1 MMQSTTKRYKTVKN
15 SNLDTLKI
23 SKNDLYQFGCEFEF
37 YINTG
42 KHSLQ
47 DAVEQIKNRVAEFT
61 NADILVDLVSLP
73 TDSDKNHCVQIK
85 PDQSLDDNGIEI
97 SIPITTK
104 NGVKHYINNI
114 LPLIEEYGYTNEDT
128 GLHFHISTI
137 KQDGINF
144 NFYLYMLMCH
154 NKNLL
159 SSWLPRSGYS
169 QNVMDILSKNTKAK
183 SREIKNKKGTIWN
196 LEKIDVNHVEIKAI
210 GGVDYHKE
218 SDKIINEFNEY
229 AKYFNA
235 ILENNDNDYRQR
247 LISEHK
253 QLIKSLDCDTK
264 EEFSQAVSEAG
275 LIDG

>member
-1 MMQSTTKRYKTVKN
+1 MVQSSTKRYKAVMN
-15 SNLDTLKI
+15 NIETLKI
-23 SKNDLYQFGCEFEF
+23 SDNDLYQFGCEFEF
-37 YINTG
+37 YIDTN
-42 KHSLQ
+42 KYNLE
-47 DAVEQIKNRVAEFT
+47 DAVEQIKNSIVEFT
-61 NADILVDLVSLP
+61 DADILVDLVSLP
-73 TDSDKNHCVQIK
+73 TDTDKNHCVQIK

-114 LPLIEEYGYTNEDT
+114 LPLIEKYGYTNEDT

-137 KQDGINF
+137 KQDGVNF

-154 NKNLL
+154 DKNLL

-196 LEKIDVNHVEIKAI
+196 LEKIGVNHIEIKAI

-218 SDKIINEFNEY
+218 VDKIINEFDRYAEY
-229 AKYFNA
+229 FDVVLKD
-235 ILENNDNDYRQR
+235 NDIDYRQR

-253 QLIKSLDCDTK
+253 QLIKSLDRDTK
-264 EEFSQAVSEAG
+264 EEFSQAVNEAG
-275 LIDG
+275 LIE

>member
-1 MMQSTTKRYKTVKN
+1 MIQSTTKRYKAVKN
-15 SNLDTLKI
+15 NIETLKI
-23 SKNDLYQFGCEFEF
+23 SENDLYQFGCEFEF
-37 YINTG
+37 YIDTAKYN
-42 KHSLQ
+42 LQ
-47 DAVEQIKNRVAEFT
+47 DTIEEIKNKIVNFT
-61 NADILVDLVSLP
+61 DADILVDLATLP
-73 TDSDKNHCVQIK
+73 TNSDKNYCIQIK

-137 KQDGINF
+137 KQDGVNF

-154 NKNLL
+154 DKNLL

-196 LEKIDVNHVEIKAI
+196 LEKIGVNHIEIKAI

-218 SDKIINEFNEY
+218 VNKIINEFERY
-229 AKYFNA
+229 AKYFDA
-235 ILENNDNDYRQR
+235 VLKGDDIDYRQR
-247 LISEHK
+247 LINEHK
-253 QLIKSLDCDTK
+253 QLIKSIDSSTK
-264 EEFSQAVSEAG
+264 EEFLQAVNEAG
-275 LIDG
+275 LIN

>member
-1 MMQSTTKRYKTVKN
+1 MIQSTTKRYKAVKN
-15 SNLDTLKI
+15 NIETLKI
-23 SKNDLYQFGCEFEF
+23 SENDLYQFGCEFEF
-37 YINTG
+37 YIDTAKYN
-42 KHSLQ
+42 LQ
-47 DAVEQIKNRVAEFT
+47 DAIEEIKNKIVNFT
-61 NADILVDLVSLP
+61 DADILVDLATLP
-73 TDSDKNHCVQIK
+73 TNSDKNYCIQIK

-137 KQDGINF
+137 KQDGVNF

-154 NKNLL
+154 DKNLL

-196 LEKIDVNHVEIKAI
+196 LEKIGVNHIEIKAI

-218 SDKIINEFNEY
+218 VDKIINEFERY
-229 AKYFNA
+229 AKYFDA
-235 ILENNDNDYRQR
+235 VLKGDDIDYRQR
-247 LISEHK
+247 LINEHK
-253 QLIKSLDCDTK
+253 QLIKSIDSSTK
-264 EEFSQAVSEAG
+264 EEFLQAVNEAG
-275 LIDG
+275 LIN

>member
-1 MMQSTTKRYKTVKN
+1 MIQSTTKRYRAVKN
-15 SNLDTLKI
+15 NIETLKI
-23 SKNDLYQFGCEFEF
+23 SDNDLYQFGCEFEF
-37 YINTG
+37 YVDTNRYD
-42 KHSLQ
+42 LQ
-47 DAVEQIKNRVAEFT
+47 DAIEEIRNKIVNFT
-61 NADILVDLVSLP
+61 DADILVDLVSLP
-73 TDSDKNHCVQIK
+73 TDRDKNHCVQIK

-104 NGVKHYINNI
+104 DGVKYYINNI
-114 LPLIEEYGYTNEDT
+114 LPLIEKYGYTNEDT

-137 KQDGINF
+137 KQDGMNF

-154 NKNLL
+154 DKNLL

-196 LEKIDVNHVEIKAI
+196 LEKIDANHIEIKAI
-210 GGVDYHKE
+210 GGIDYHKE
-218 SDKIINEFNEY
+218 VDKIINEFDRYAEY
-229 AKYFNA
+229 FDVVLKG
-235 ILENNDNDYRQR
+235 NDIDYRQR

-253 QLIKSLDCDTK
+253 QLIKSLDRDTK

-275 LIDG
+275 LIE

>member
-1 MMQSTTKRYKTVKN
+1 MVQSSTKRYKAVQN
-15 SNLDTLKI
+15 NIETLTI
-23 SKNDLYQFGCEFEF
+23 SDNDLYQFGCEFEF
-37 YINTG
+37 YIDTNRYN
-42 KHSLQ
+42 LQ
-47 DAVEQIKNRVAEFT
+47 NVIEEIKNKIANFT
-61 NADILVDLVSLP
+61 DADILVDLATLP
-73 TDSDKNHCVQIK
+73 TDTDKNHCVQIK

-114 LPLIEEYGYTNEDT
+114 LPLIEKYGYTNEDT

-137 KQDGINF
+137 KQDGVNF

-154 NKNLL
+154 DKNLL

-169 QNVMDILSKNTKAK
+169 QNVMDILSKNTKSK

-196 LEKIDVNHVEIKAI
+196 LEKIGVNHIEIKAI

-218 SDKIINEFNEY
+218 VDKIINEFDRYAEY
-229 AKYFNA
+229 FDV
-235 ILENNDNDYRQR
+235 ILKGNDIDYRQR

-253 QLIKSLDCDTK
+253 QLIKSIDSGTK
-264 EEFSQAVSEAG
+264 EEFSQAVNEAG
-275 LIDG
+275 LIK

>member
-1 MMQSTTKRYKTVKN
+1 MIQSTTKRYKAIN
-15 SNLDTLKI
+15 NDPYTLKI
-23 SKNDLYQFGCEFEF
+23 NDNDLYQFGCEFEF
-37 YINTG
+37 YIDTAKYN
-42 KHSLQ
+42 LQ
-47 DAVEQIKNRVAEFT
+47 EAVEEIKNKIKEFT
-61 NADILVDLVSLP
+61 DADILVNLASLP

-104 NGVKHYINNI
+104 NGVKHYINNF

-137 KQDGINF
+137 KQDGVNF

-154 NKNLL
+154 DKNLL

-196 LEKIDVNHVEIKAI
+196 LEKIDVNHIEIKAI

-218 SDKIINEFNEY
+218 IDKILTEFDMYVGYFDAVLKDINTEY
-229 AKYFNA
+229 RKS
-235 ILENNDNDYRQR
+235 

-253 QLIKSLDCDTK
+253 QLINSIDKTTK
-264 EEFSQAVSEAG
+264 EEFSKAVSEAG
-275 LIDG
+275 LIG

>member
-1 MMQSTTKRYKTVKN
+1 MVQSTTKRYTAHKN
-15 SNLDTLKI
+15 NIDTLKI
-23 SKNDLYQFGCEFEF
+23 SENDLYQFGCEFEF
-37 YINTG
+37 YIDTAKYN
-42 KHSLQ
+42 LQ
-47 DAVEQIKNRVAEFT
+47 DAIEEIKNKIVNFT
-61 NADILVDLVSLP
+61 DADILVDLATLP
-73 TDSDKNHCVQIK
+73 TNSDKNYCIQIK

-128 GLHFHISTI
+128 GLHFHISTV
-137 KQDGINF
+137 KQDGVNF

-154 NKNLL
+154 DKNLL

-196 LEKIDVNHVEIKAI
+196 LEKIGVNHIEIKAI

-218 SDKIINEFNEY
+218 VNKIINEFERY
-229 AKYFNA
+229 AKYFDA
-235 ILENNDNDYRQR
+235 VLKGDDIDYRQR
-247 LISEHK
+247 LINEHK
-253 QLIKSLDCDTK
+253 QLIKSIDSSTK
-264 EEFSQAVSEAG
+264 EEFLQAVNEAG
-275 LIDG
+275 LIN

>member
-1 MMQSTTKRYKTVKN
+1 MVQSSTKRYKAVQN
-15 SNLDTLKI
+15 NIETLTI
-23 SKNDLYQFGCEFEF
+23 SDNDLYQFGCEFEF
-37 YINTG
+37 YIDTNRYN
-42 KHSLQ
+42 LQ
-47 DAVEQIKNRVAEFT
+47 NAIEEIKNKIANFT
-61 NADILVDLVSLP
+61 DTDILVDLVTLP
-73 TDSDKNHCVQIK
+73 TDRDKNHCVQIK

-104 NGVKHYINNI
+104 NGVKYYLNNI

-137 KQDGINF
+137 KQDGVNF

-154 NKNLL
+154 DKNLL

-196 LEKIDVNHVEIKAI
+196 LEKIGINHIEIKAI
-210 GGVDYHKE
+210 GGVDYHKDLE
-218 SDKIINEFNEY
+218 RILAEFDKYAEY
-229 AKYFNA
+229 FDVVLKGTD
-235 ILENNDNDYRQR
+235 IDYRQR

-253 QLIKSLDCDTK
+253 QLIKSVDSGIK
-264 EEFSQAVSEAG
+264 EEFSQAVNEAG
-275 LIDG
+275 LIE

>member
-1 MMQSTTKRYKTVKN
+1 MIQSTTKRYKAVKN
-15 SNLDTLKI
+15 NIETLI
-23 SKNDLYQFGCEFEF
+23 VSDNDLYQFGCEFEF
-37 YINTG
+37 YIDTDRYN
-42 KHSLQ
+42 LQ
-47 DAVEQIKNRVAEFT
+47 NAIEEIKNKIANFT
-61 NADILVDLVSLP
+61 DTDILVDLVTLP
-73 TDSDKNHCVQIK
+73 TDRDKNHCVQIK

-114 LPLIEEYGYTNEDT
+114 LPLIEKYGYTNEDI

-137 KQDGINF
+137 KQDGMNF

-154 NKNLL
+154 DKNLL

-196 LEKIDVNHVEIKAI
+196 LEKIGVNHIEIKAI

-218 SDKIINEFNEY
+218 VDKIINEFDRYAEY
-229 AKYFNA
+229 FDVVLKD
-235 ILENNDNDYRQR
+235 NDIDYRQR

-253 QLIKSLDCDTK
+253 QLIKSLDRDTK
-264 EEFSQAVSEAG
+264 EEFSQAVNESG
-275 LIDG
+275 LIE

>member
-1 MMQSTTKRYKTVKN
+1 MRESTTKRYKAVQN
-15 SNLDTLKI
+15 NIETLKI
-23 SKNDLYQFGCEFEF
+23 SDNDLYQFGCEFEF
-37 YINTG
+37 YVDTNRYD
-42 KHSLQ
+42 LQ
-47 DAVEQIKNRVAEFT
+47 DAIEEIKNKIANFT
-61 NADILVDLVSLP
+61 DADILVDLATLP
-73 TDSDKNHCVQIK
+73 TDTDKNHCVQIK

-114 LPLIEEYGYTNEDT
+114 LPLIEKYGYTNEDT

-137 KQDGINF
+137 KQDGMNF

-154 NKNLL
+154 DKNLL

-183 SREIKNKKGTIWN
+183 SRVIKNKKGTIWN
-196 LEKIDVNHVEIKAI
+196 LEKIDSTHIEIKAI

-218 SDKIINEFNEY
+218 VDKIINEFDRYTEYFDAVLNDTNNE
-229 AKYFNA
+229 
-235 ILENNDNDYRQR
+235 YRQR

-253 QLIKSLDCDTK
+253 RLIKSLDNNTK
-264 EEFSQAVSEAG
+264 EEFLQAVSEAG
-275 LIDG
+275 LIE

>member
-1 MMQSTTKRYKTVKN
+1 M
-15 SNLDTLKI
+15 
-23 SKNDLYQFGCEFEF
+23 
-37 YINTG
+37 
-42 KHSLQ
+42 
-47 DAVEQIKNRVAEFT
+47 
-61 NADILVDLVSLP
+61 LP
-73 TDSDKNHCVQIK
+73 TDSDKNYCVQIK

-137 KQDGINF
+137 KQDGVNF

-154 NKNLL
+154 DKNLL

-196 LEKIDVNHVEIKAI
+196 LEKIGVNHIEIKAI

-218 SDKIINEFNEY
+218 VNKIINEFERY
-229 AKYFNA
+229 AKYFDA
-235 ILENNDNDYRQR
+235 VLKGDDIDYRQR
-247 LISEHK
+247 LINEHK
-253 QLIKSLDCDTK
+253 QLIKSIDSSTK
-264 EEFSQAVSEAG
+264 EEFLQAVNEAG
-275 LIDG
+275 LIN

>member
-1 MMQSTTKRYKTVKN
+1 MVQSSTKRYKAVQN
-15 SNLDTLKI
+15 NIETLTI
-23 SKNDLYQFGCEFEF
+23 SDNDLYQFGCEFEF
-37 YINTG
+37 YIDTNRYN
-42 KHSLQ
+42 LQ
-47 DAVEQIKNRVAEFT
+47 NVIEEIKNKIANFT
-61 NADILVDLVSLP
+61 DADILVDLATLP
-73 TDSDKNHCVQIK
+73 TDTDKNHCVQIK

-114 LPLIEEYGYTNEDT
+114 LPLIEKYGYTNEDT

-137 KQDGINF
+137 KQDGVNF

-154 NKNLL
+154 DKNLL

-169 QNVMDILSKNTKAK
+169 QNVMDILSKNTKSK

-196 LEKIDVNHVEIKAI
+196 LERIGVNHIEIKAI

-218 SDKIINEFNEY
+218 VDKIINEFDKYAEY
-229 AKYFNA
+229 FDVVLKD
-235 ILENNDNDYRQR
+235 NDIDYRQR

-253 QLIKSLDCDTK
+253 QLIKSIDNDIK
-264 EEFSQAVSEAG
+264 EKFAQAVHEAG
-275 LIDG
+275 LVK

>member
-1 MMQSTTKRYKTVKN
+1 MAQSTTRRYKAVKN
-15 SNLDTLKI
+15 NIEILKI
-23 SKNDLYQFGCEFEF
+23 NDNDLYQFGCEFEF
-37 YINTG
+37 YIDTAKYN
-42 KHSLQ
+42 LQ
-47 DAVEQIKNRVAEFT
+47 DAIEEIRNKIANFT
-61 NADILVDLVSLP
+61 DADILVDLVLLP
-73 TDSDKNHCVQIK
+73 TDSDKNHCIQIK

-104 NGVKHYINNI
+104 NGVKHYIKNI

-137 KQDGINF
+137 KQDGVNF
-144 NFYLYMLMCH
+144 NFYLYMLICH
-154 NKNLL
+154 DKNLL

-196 LEKIDVNHVEIKAI
+196 LEKIGVNHIEIKAI
-210 GGVDYHKE
+210 GGVDYHNE
-218 SDKIINEFNEY
+218 VDKIINEFDRYTEY
-229 AKYFNA
+229 FDVVLKGDDIN
-235 ILENNDNDYRQR
+235 YRQR

-253 QLIKSLDCDTK
+253 QLIKSLDHDTK

-275 LIDG
+275 MINE